1 MEATQQTYQG
11 QASSESIWAIL
22 REVAELQRETARRQ
36 EETDR
41 IVKDTAL
48 RQEETD
54 RIIRETV
61 ETQEEVAEAQ
71 KENARQINDLKKR
84 QEENARQIGKL
95 GGRFG
100 EMIEYMVMPNLLG
113 KFRDLGFVF
122 TKGHH
127 QTVIKDEQYKI
138 IAEVDITLENGDK
151 VMIVEVKSKP
161 SIEDI
166 KDHIERMGK
175 LRLYAGLHG
184 DSRKYLGA
192 VAGMMVN
199 DNERDYALKNG
210 FYVIEP
216 SGETFTITAPEG
228 FLREW

>member
-1 MEATQQTYQG
+1 METTQQTYRG
-11 QASSESIWAIL
+11 QASPESVWAIL
-22 REVAELQRETARRQ
+22 QEVAET
-36 EETDR
+36 
-41 IVKDTAL
+41 
-48 RQEETD
+48 
-54 RIIRETV
+54 
-61 ETQEEVAEAQ
+61 Q
-71 KENARQINDLKKR
+71 KENARQINALKNRQEEGARQINALKKR

>member
-1 MEATQQTYQG
+1 METTQQTYRG
-11 QASSESIWAIL
+11 QASPESVWAIL
-22 REVAELQRETARRQ
+22 QEVAET
-36 EETDR
+36 
-41 IVKDTAL
+41 
-48 RQEETD
+48 
-54 RIIRETV
+54 
-61 ETQEEVAEAQ
+61 Q
-71 KENARQINDLKKR
+71 KENARQINALKNRQEEGARQINALKKR

-184 DSRKYLGA
+184 DPRKYLGA
-192 VAGMMVN
+192 VAGMVVN